1 MRRRDLIKVLAVATA
16 GSPHFARARRDDLLG
31 GLVSSVIA
39 IPLAMGFGMF
49 AFTALGDSYFA
60 HGALAGLYA
69 AIAVAVVCVVLGDR
83 TTTVYAPRITTTFLL
98 GALLYHLAH
107 SDAEILRGGN
117 VHILVLAFFC
127 IILLGGVFQA
137 LFGLVR
143 LGSLIQFTPH
153 PVMAGLQ
160 NAAAA
165 LLFLVQLSNVC
176 GFDHNIPF
184 KAVLGHLA
192 EVKPLSLAVALVTFM
207 TMWNARVITTK
218 IPPLLVGLGIGTA
231 LYLALVLAGF
241 GPQLGPIIGLPVA
254 AESPTP
260 YKAIGDLPR
269 ITDFAELLPFIVG
282 GAFALAF
289 VAAMDALLCTK
300 LVTPLGA
307 KKVDGDRLLI
317 RLGLG
322 NVASACFG
330 GITAGINL
338 GASLTNRAFGARTP
352 LSVLINAV
360 VVLLVCSVLFPVV
373 SYIPRVVLSA
383 AIMVVAIQHVD
394 PWSID
399 LVRRVGTSASQ
410 HRGLMLLDLLV
421 VAVVAVLSV
430 TINIVLAVFLGFIIA
445 VALFVVRM
453 SRSNIRRSYR
463 CDSIHSRKTRT
474 RAEFALLEK
483 YGAGILVLELQG
495 VLFFGSAEMLSDH
508 VSRASVADTRSVV
521 LDMRRVTEIDAT
533 GARVLADIHAILTGK
548 NQRLALA
555 LAKNSETAA
564 RLSEAGILEAIGAE
578 CVFDDIDRAIE
589 WAEDDVIRVNSQV
602 NKADEVALEDVE
614 LLAALTSSEIES
626 IKHHTRPKT
635 FERGKIIFSEGEAG
649 KELFIVTKGHASA
662 YLNQPDGRDIR
673 LATFAPGSVFGEL
686 AILDAGPRSAS
697 LVADDEVTC
706 YVLSEA
712 QFAVLAKDAPS
723 IAIKLLSGLGREL
736 SKRLRRAN
744 RTIQQL
750 ES

>member
-1 MRRRDLIKVLAVATA
+1 MRRRDLIKVLAIATA
-16 GSPHFARARRDDLLG
+16 ASPHFARARRDDLFG

-69 AIAVAVVCVVLGDR
+69 AIAVGVACVVLGDR

-107 SDAEILRGGN
+107 SDAEVLRGDN
-117 VHILVLAFFC
+117 AHIIVLAFFS

-143 LGSLIQFTPH
+143 LGSLIRFTPH

-184 KAVLGHLA
+184 KAVLGHLG
-192 EVKPLSLAVALVTFM
+192 EVKPLSLTVALVTFIA
-207 TMWNARVITTK
+207 MWNARVITTK
-218 IPPLLVGLGIGTA
+218 IPPLVIGLAIGTV

-254 AESPTP
+254 VESPTP
-260 YKAIGDLPR
+260 YKAIGNLKHIADL
-269 ITDFAELLPFIVG
+269 TELLPSVVG

-289 VAAMDALLCTK
+289 VAAMDALLCMK
-300 LVTPLGA
+300 LVTPLGT
-307 KKVDGDRLLI
+307 KKVDGDRLLM

-322 NVASACFG
+322 NMLSACFG
-330 GITAGINL
+330 GITGGINI

-360 VVLLVCSVLFPVV
+360 VVLLVSSVLFPVV

-383 AIMVVAIQHVD
+383 AIMVVAIQRID

-399 LVRRVGTSASQ
+399 LVRRIGTSAQQ

-445 VALFVVRM
+445 IALFIVRM

-463 CDSIHSRKTRT
+463 CDNIHSRKTRT
-474 RAEFALLEK
+474 LAEFELLEK
-483 YGAGILVLELQG
+483 HGGGILVLELQG

-508 VSRASVADTRSVV
+508 VDRASVAGTRAIV

-548 NQRLALA
+548 KQRLALA

-564 RLSEAGILEAIGAE
+564 RLSEAGIFEAIGADCIFE
-578 CVFDDIDRAIE
+578 DIDRAIE

-602 NKADEVALEDVE
+602 EKSDEVALENVE
-614 LLAALTSSEIES
+614 LLTALTSSEIES
-626 IKHHTRPKT
+626 IKDYTRRKT
-635 FERGKIIFSEGEAG
+635 FERGKIIFSEGDAG

-706 YVLSEA
+706 YVLSET

-723 IAIKLLSGLGREL
+723 VAIKLLSGLGREL